1 MPENENENTPPSQ
14 RDLVTLASSLLRRS
28 QIGAALGQTFEGDRD
43 LYTVLGYNRTPE
55 YDDYLAHYQRQ
66 DVAKRVID
74 LPAGDTWKK
83 PPALLDGNVRGD
95 GEGKKTPFLEA
106 WDELVKAHKV
116 FHYLS
121 RLDRLAGLGRYS
133 LLVIGLSGGKELA
146 SEVKKSKDI
155 KLIYLKPYGE
165 GAVKK
170 IDLEQDTANERFGLP
185 KTYKVAVGRGKDGGG
200 TRSAGGQETPIHHSR
215 VLHVVQDPLE
225 SDVYG
230 QPRLEAVLNRLED
243 LQKIVGGGS
252 EAIWKLMRK
261 GMVLSAKDGYQLP
274 TDGTPEFET
283 MMDEIEEFD
292 HGLRRILRLAG
303 IEAKE
308 LGGEVIDPT
317 GMFQSLIALIAA
329 ASDIPQRI
337 LIGSERGE
345 LASTQDKVVW
355 SNHIAGR
362 QMTFAEPMILRPFI
376 DWCIQYGVLQEPA
389 NGEYSISWPALY
401 ELSDLEKAELTEKK
415 ANAAEKLANIPD
427 LVPPGEARV
436 EFLYL
441 PAESSYPTAD
451 DLIDEEDEELAPFE
465 EDDEDNE

>member
-1 MPENENENTPPSQ
+1 MSEEINKLTANE
-14 RDLVTLASSLLRRS
+14 VIALASTLLRRS
-28 QIGAALGQTFEGDRD
+28 QIGAALGQTFGGDRD
-43 LYTVLGYNRTPE
+43 LYTVLGYNQSPE
-55 YDDYLAHYQRQ
+55 YEDYLAHYKRQ
-66 DVAKRVID
+66 DIAKRVID
-74 LPAGDTWKK
+74 LPAKDTWKK
-83 PPALLDGNVRGD
+83 QPVLLDGDVRGD

-106 WDELVKAHKV
+106 WDELVKAHKL
-116 FHYLS
+116 FHYLA

-133 LLVIGLSGGKELA
+133 LLVIGLTGGAKLE
-146 SEVKKSKDI
+146 SEVKKKEGN

-170 IDLEQDTANERFGLP
+170 IELEKDTGNERFGMP
-185 KTYKVAVGRGKDGGG
+185 KTYKVEVGKGDDGGG
-200 TRSAGGQETPIHHSR
+200 TSSSGGQETPIHHSR
-215 VLHVVQDPLE
+215 VLHLVQDPLE

-261 GMVLSAKDGYQLP
+261 GMVLSAKDGYQMP
-274 TDGTPEFET
+274 TDGTPEFEK

-303 IEAKE
+303 VESKE

-362 QMTFAEPMILRPFI
+362 QTTFAEPMILRPFI

-389 NGEYSISWPALY
+389 NQEYSISWPALY
-401 ELSDLEKAELTEKK
+401 ELSDLEKADLTEKK

-427 LVPPGEARV
+427 LVPPGEARA

-441 PAESSYPTAD
+441 PAESSYPSAD
-451 DLIDEEDEELAPFE
+451 DLIDEEDEELEPFE
-465 EDDEDNE
+465 EDDEDI